1 MKKTPPPPA
10 TPPGTL
16 EEARNENPLR
26 IRRRSVANLTEHQ
39 MEDAAG
45 GHPHPATCE
54 PTCPATCCPTCPR
67 TCGACPQTV
76 GYTCPATCGDGDT
89 CYDSCPDDCYGD
101 SLDVC

>member
-10 TPPGTL
+10 TSPGTL

-67 TCGACPQTV
+67 TCGDTCGPCPEPTDD
-76 GYTCPATCGDGDT
+76 TCPTHNAEFTCDEDI
-89 CYDSCPDDCYGD
+89 C
-101 SLDVC
+101 